1 MQPAVFQNHAKVA
14 NEIVDD
20 EIILATDPDDE
31 EMNALVGVQVEI
43 DRTIMSLPAR
53 CWADVEAKLG
63 VWRGLIAEPGCLHLA
78 VQRAPASMP

>member
-31 EMNALVGVQVEI
+31 EMNALVGVRAEI
-43 DRTIMSLPAR
+43 DRTIMSLPAT
-53 CWADVEAKLG
+53 CWADVEPNSG
-63 VWRGLIAEPGCLHLA
+63 YGRG
-78 VQRAPASMP
+78 